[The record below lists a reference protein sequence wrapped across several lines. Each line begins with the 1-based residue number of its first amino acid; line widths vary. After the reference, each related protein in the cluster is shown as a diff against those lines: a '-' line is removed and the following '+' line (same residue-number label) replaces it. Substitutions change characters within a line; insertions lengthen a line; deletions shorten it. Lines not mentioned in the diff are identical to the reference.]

1 MVKQTKLFV
10 MIVGKQ
16 FLLQKCINM
25 IHKTRVKNVVVYGL
39 VLQLIYVLLKA
50 KKNALHPIPL
60 YSPEIFFKVL
70 CVCLI
75 EERHRGWLEGEQ
87 IMGVLLIFG

>member
-50 KKNALHPIPL
+50 KKKMPSIQYHYTAQ
-60 YSPEIFFKVL
+60 K
-70 CVCLI
+70 
-75 EERHRGWLEGEQ
+75 
-87 IMGVLLIFG
+87 

>member
-50 KKNALHPIPL
+50 KKKWPPSNTIIQPRNLFQ
-60 YSPEIFFKVL
+60 SSL
-70 CVCLI
+70 CLSY
-75 EERHRGWLEGEQ
+75 RRKTQ
-87 IMGVLLIFG
+87 RMA